1 MLWSGLHRKK
11 IVLGTAAMSNV
22 KLIGPPH
29 STLWSWLLPSTV
41 GADFLQPWLWLSHYL
56 IVWLYVIKISCTL
69 SFYKSFDFGTAKK
82 PFPGREEFGNFVMNI
97 LFFNTRRLQQIIWN
111 DWEQKSTSQFYHW
124 SISIPTWWKLW
135 YLIHIYFEM

>member
-111 DWEQKSTSQFYHW
+111 IENKNQPVNFITDQFLFLLDENYGTLYIFW
-124 SISIPTWWKLW
+124 NVT
-135 YLIHIYFEM
+135 